1 MFFIVSNILFFFIVS
16 NISSS
21 TPRPSGVPEDLV
33 KSFERD
39 EEGRCKVTMKYPHF
53 FPVTRKCNNP
63 KTRCLHS
70 CSSSLVQLLS
80 RFVMEKTYQSRL
92 MVENTAILEEIVG
105 LRQQQAELLG
115 YNDHATYIQ
124 EVRGGPRLVTVSE
137 SLLPQ
142 VRMAK
147 DPGTVKDFLGGLA
160 VKVKQLW
167 EEEQQVMLAMKK
179 EEAEQLGFDYSG
191 KLDFWDFR

>member
-1 MFFIVSNILFFFIVS
+1 M
-16 NISSS
+16 
-21 TPRPSGVPEDLV
+21 
-33 KSFERD
+33 
-39 EEGRCKVTMKYPHF
+39 
-53 FPVTRKCNNP
+53 
-63 KTRCLHS
+63 
-70 CSSSLVQLLS
+70 
-80 RFVMEKTYQSRL
+80 
-92 MVENTAILEEIVG
+92 
-105 LRQQQAELLG
+105 
-115 YNDHATYIQ
+115 
-124 EVRGGPRLVTVSE
+124 TVSE